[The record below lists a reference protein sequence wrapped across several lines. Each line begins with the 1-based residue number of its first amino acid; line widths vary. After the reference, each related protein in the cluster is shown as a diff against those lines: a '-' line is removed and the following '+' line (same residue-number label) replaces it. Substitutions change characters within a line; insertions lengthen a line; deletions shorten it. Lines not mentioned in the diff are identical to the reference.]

1 MPRIFTSLQDILAHS
16 ADMLIDARTPAE
28 FAEDHVPGAINM
40 PSLTNEQRAEIGTI
54 YVQDNAFKAR
64 RLGAAMVARNVA
76 THLEGPLREK
86 DGGWQPIVYCWR
98 GGQRSGSFT
107 SILQQ
112 IGWRADTIEGGYQ
125 RYRHLVSKYLY
136 DSDLPHSFILL
147 DGNTGTGKTAL
158 LARLKDRG
166 VQTIDLE
173 GLANHRGSLLGRMA
187 GAQPS
192 QKGFETA
199 LATALIACDPTK
211 PIVLEAESS
220 KVGRVNLPPSLWSKM
235 CDAPRVMIT
244 ADLDARATF
253 LANAYADVTDD
264 PEDLRARLQPLR
276 RIRGHAIV
284 DEWEALLAAKA
295 LPSLAASLMAQH
307 YDAAYGKSRGDQAF
321 DLLGTIHA
329 ETLDDAGLAQA
340 TDKIAALINQV
351 G

>member
-1 MPRIFTSLQDILAHS
+1 MPRTFASLQDILAHG

-112 IGWRADTIEGGYQ
+112 IGWRADTFEGGYQ
-125 RYRHLVSKYLY
+125 RYRHLVSNYLY

-158 LARLKDRG
+158 LARLKDRS

-173 GLANHRGSLLGRMA
+173 GLANHRGSLLGRMV

-199 LATALIACDPTK
+199 LATALIDCDPTK
-211 PIVLEAESS
+211 PVVLEAESS

-235 CDAPRVMIT
+235 CVAPRVMIT
-244 ADLDARATF
+244 ADLDARAAF
-253 LANAYADVTDD
+253 LADAYADVTAD

-276 RIRGHAIV
+276 RIRGNAIV

-295 LPSLAASLMAQH
+295 LPNLAASLMAQH

-321 DLLGTIHA
+321 DLLGTVHA

-340 TDKIAALINQV
+340 TDAIAALISQV
-351 G
+351 R